1 MKVGSTGSI
10 RSDATRRS
18 DKAKGRGAEFARH
31 LSATEESGSAQPV
44 MGVAPVDSLLAV
56 QQVGERPERR
66 ARRHGEDLLSRL
78 DEIRHGL
85 LMGEIPLSRLE
96 QLSEMVK
103 RQRERD
109 LDPNLAGILDDI
121 DLRVR
126 VELAKLGQ
134 DS

>member
-10 RSDATRRS
+10 RSDAARRS

-31 LSATEESGSAQPV
+31 LSATEESGAAQPV
-44 MGVAPVDSLLAV
+44 AGVSSVDSLLAV
-56 QQVGERPERR
+56 QQVDERPERR

-109 LDPNLAGILDDI
+109 LDPNLSDILTDI
-121 DLRVR
+121 ELRVR
-126 VELAKLGQ
+126 VELAKLGR

>member
-10 RSDATRRS
+10 RSDAARRS
-18 DKAKGRGAEFARH
+18 DKTKGRGADFARH
-31 LSATEESGSAQPV
+31 LSAAEESGATQPV
-44 MGVAPVDSLLAV
+44 TGVSPVDSLLAV
-56 QQVGERPERR
+56 QQVDERPERR
-66 ARRHGEDLLSRL
+66 AQRHGEDLLSRL

-85 LMGEIPLSRLE
+85 LMGEIPVSRLE

-109 LDPNLAGILDDI
+109 LDPNLADILGEI
-121 DLRVR
+121 ELRVR
-126 VELAKLGQ
+126 VELAKLGR

>member
-1 MKVGSTGSI
+1 MKVGSTGPI
-10 RSDATRRS
+10 RSDAARRS

-44 MGVAPVDSLLAV
+44 SGVSGVDSLLAV
-56 QQVGERPERR
+56 QQVDERPERR
-66 ARRHGEDLLSRL
+66 ARQHGEDLLSRL

-85 LMGEIPLSRLE
+85 LLGGIPLSRLE
-96 QLSEMVK
+96 QLSDMVK

-109 LDPNLAGILDDI
+109 LDPRLAGILDDI
-121 DLRVR
+121 ELRVR
-126 VELAKLGQ
+126 VELAKLGR